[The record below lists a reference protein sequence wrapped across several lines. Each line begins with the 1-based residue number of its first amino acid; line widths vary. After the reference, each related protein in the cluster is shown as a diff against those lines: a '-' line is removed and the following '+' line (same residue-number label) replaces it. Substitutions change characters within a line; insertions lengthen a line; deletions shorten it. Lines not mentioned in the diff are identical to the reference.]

1 MKLLKYLL
9 GEGVQPQVR
18 DSVNALWGLGAL
30 PQIRGTW
37 FYVDPTSGA
46 NTNAGTSADNAVAD
60 IQTAYALCTSG
71 AGDGIVLLSAG
82 TTASGTTSYLTH
94 PLLWTKHGITVF
106 GAAAPVRMFGRARV
120 ATKDVT
126 TGSITTISFT
136 NSGTSDYISDS
147 AGGFITA
154 GFKVGDK
161 IIVDS
166 TSNTND
172 GTYTITALTA
182 TKMTL
187 DTGDSLTTESAATAG
202 ATVIT
207 NYCTEVINISGNNNT
222 FYNVHMF
229 NADTASTS
237 VGGLV
242 ITGDRN
248 AFINC
253 HVVGGGGC
261 AAAATISS
269 LELGASADENT
280 FVGCTFG
287 SDTIDRGDNA
297 NTEVSITGT
306 AYRNRF
312 YGCEFLSMAGSGTAH
327 GAIKSSAAGNLGTD
341 IIFRDCDFICFRPN
355 EAASM
360 ASVFIGTAPT
370 SGRILILGTSALS
383 GYAAWDAAGGN
394 DRVYVGMPTYAAS
407 GAGGIP
413 TTI

>member
-172 GTYTITALTA
+172 GTYTKIGRA
-182 TKMTL
+182 
-187 DTGDSLTTESAATAG
+187 
-202 ATVIT
+202 
-207 NYCTEVINISGNNNT
+207 
-222 FYNVHMF
+222 
-229 NADTASTS
+229 
-237 VGGLV
+237 
-242 ITGDRN
+242 
-248 AFINC
+248 
-253 HVVGGGGC
+253 HV
-261 AAAATISS
+261 
-269 LELGASADENT
+269 
-280 FVGCTFG
+280 
-287 SDTIDRGDNA
+287 
-297 NTEVSITGT
+297 
-306 AYRNRF
+306 
-312 YGCEFLSMAGSGTAH
+312 
-327 GAIKSSAAGNLGTD
+327 
-341 IIFRDCDFICFRPN
+341 
-355 EAASM
+355 
-360 ASVFIGTAPT
+360 
-370 SGRILILGTSALS
+370 
-383 GYAAWDAAGGN
+383 
-394 DRVYVGMPTYAAS
+394 
-407 GAGGIP
+407 
-413 TTI
+413 